1 MSQPKIVRATQ
12 LPLNLVDRPS
22 RPRQAHRGRRLK
34 VAGLFAGIGGIELG
48 LHKSGHSTSLLC
60 EIDAT
65 AQAVLEARFP
75 GIPLHDDI
83 RTLRR
88 VKRDVDLVVA
98 GFPCQDL
105 SQAGKTHG
113 IKGRHSGLV
122 THLFDLLQDR
132 AVPWVLLENVP
143 FMLQLDGGRAMEYVV
158 GQLERLEY
166 RWAYRVI
173 DTRAFGLPQRRE
185 RVFLVASRTE
195 DPRRVLFA
203 GNVESPIEKRELNGA
218 ACGFYWTEG
227 TKGLGWAVDSVPTLK
242 GGSTV
247 GIPSPPAILLP
258 SGGIV
263 KPDIRDAER
272 LQGFRADWTKPAER
286 VARKGSRWKLVGN
299 AVTVNVA
306 EWIGEQFL
314 SLSGDT
320 NVVAVPLRRGQQWPR
335 AAWYDGERRFAT
347 PLSSWPVRRKARPLR
362 EFLKYPTMP
371 LSVKATAG
379 FLSRARASSLR
390 FPEGFLDAVAAHLKR
405 MRTLVA

>member
-1 MSQPKIVRATQ
+1 Q

-113 IKGRHSGLV
+113 IKGRHSGIV
-122 THLFDLLQDR
+122 TQLFDLLQDR

-185 RVFLVASRTE
+185 RVFLVASKTE

-203 GNVESPIEKRELNGA
+203 GNIESPNEKRELNGA
-218 ACGFYWTEG
+218 A
-227 TKGLGWAVDSVPTLK
+227 
-242 GGSTV
+242 
-247 GIPSPPAILLP
+247 
-258 SGGIV
+258 
-263 KPDIRDAER
+263 
-272 LQGFRADWTKPAER
+272 
-286 VARKGSRWKLVGN
+286 
-299 AVTVNVA
+299 
-306 EWIGEQFL
+306 
-314 SLSGDT
+314 
-320 NVVAVPLRRGQQWPR
+320 
-335 AAWYDGERRFAT
+335 
-347 PLSSWPVRRKARPLR
+347 
-362 EFLKYPTMP
+362 
-371 LSVKATAG
+371 
-379 FLSRARASSLR
+379 
-390 FPEGFLDAVAAHLKR
+390 
-405 MRTLVA
+405 